1 MNIVFS
7 QGRVIANQHE
17 LVIRLDG
24 DARITLQ
31 AMAEDVSLRGK
42 GVNVVTAMGTG
53 VNWSVRLD
61 SEEQLILLAD
71 ALGIAIS

>member
-7 QGRVIANQHE
+7 QGRVIANQYE

>member
-7 QGRVIANQHE
+7 QGRVIANQYE

-61 SEEQLILLAD
+61 NEEQLILLAD

>member
-61 SEEQLILLAD
+61 NEEQLILLAD